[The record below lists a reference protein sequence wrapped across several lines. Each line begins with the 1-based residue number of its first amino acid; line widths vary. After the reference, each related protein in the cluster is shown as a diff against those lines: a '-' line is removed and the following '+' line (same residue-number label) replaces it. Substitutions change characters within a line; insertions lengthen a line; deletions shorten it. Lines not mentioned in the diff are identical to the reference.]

1 MKKFLVAIAAA
12 AQLCMFSAQT
22 VQSQPQFVLSLN
34 GAGGGFNEPRGLD
47 LDAMGNVYV
56 ADLLNHRVQKFDSN
70 GNFITMW
77 GSYGSGHG
85 QFIGPFDVAVDTSR
99 NVYVVEV
106 NNNYRVQK
114 FDSNGTFIT
123 TWGSYGS
130 GQGQFI
136 NPVSLAVDV
145 SGNVYV
151 ADLSRIQKFD
161 NSGNFITW
169 WTGVSSARGID
180 VDVLGNVYVVDGLC
194 RVVKFDGNGA
204 LITEWP
210 TLCIPFGVAADA
222 KGNIFVTET
231 QAGMG
236 PARAAIF
243 TSAGTFVL
251 RWGEGLFVDPRS
263 IVVDAAGSSIY
274 VSDIGRNQVLKFRY
288 TPVSIQTKTW
298 SLVKSI
304 YRK

>member
-77 GSYGSGHG
+77 GSYGSTPG
-85 QFIGPFDVAVDTSR
+85 QFIGPFDVAVDASA

-114 FDSNGTFIT
+114 FDSNGAFIT

-136 NPVSLAVDV
+136 IPLSLAVDN

-151 ADLSRIQKFD
+151 ADGDRIQKFD
-161 NSGNFITW
+161 GSGNFISW
-169 WTGVSSARGID
+169 WTGAGGARGID
-180 VDVLGNVYVVDGLC
+180 VDALGNVYVSDSLG
-194 RVVKFDGNGA
+194 RVVKFDGNGV
-204 LITEWP
+204 LIATW
-210 TLCIPFGVAADA
+210 LAMDSPFGVAADA
-222 KGNIFVTET
+222 NGNIFVTET
-231 QAGMG
+231 NAGMG

-243 TSAGTFVL
+243 TSAGAFVL
-251 RWGEGLFVDPRS
+251 RWGEGLLVDPRS